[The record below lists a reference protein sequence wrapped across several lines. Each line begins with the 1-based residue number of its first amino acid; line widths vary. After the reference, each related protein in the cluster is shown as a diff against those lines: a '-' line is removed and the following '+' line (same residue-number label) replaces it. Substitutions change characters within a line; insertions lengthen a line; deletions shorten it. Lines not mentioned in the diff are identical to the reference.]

1 MTEPVPARMLWLVTG
16 FTVWA
21 TAFIAL
27 YTIQAVGCAFEW
39 PFAVHR
45 GVLGAVL
52 AAHLA
57 VIAWLIAKAP
67 RDPGREFLSTVAVF
81 TLWAALVSTVVT
93 YGPALLL
100 RACL

>member
-1 MTEPVPARMLWLVTG
+1 MTEPVPARMLWLVAG

-21 TAFIAL
+21 SAFIAL
-27 YTIQAVGCAFEW
+27 YTIQALGCAFDW

-45 GVLGAVL
+45 GVLGAVF

-57 VIAWLIAKAP
+57 AIAWLIAKAP
-67 RDPGREFLSTVAVF
+67 REPGREFLSAVTHF